1 MKKLQFRILLIA
13 GLLFG
18 PAHAQEFMTPVSEF
32 PVDHQAKVII
42 DASYTEI
49 EIEEWNKNR
58 VEIQGVMTVEGLS
71 ESEAKNIFDS
81 WVVETEKRGNTIEI
95 TANSDSFGNEFFFIH
110 NDKYLGNVVVD
121 IPEIS
126 AHVLEALD
134 SLQVVLPEI
143 SDFPDIDYNFDFNTN
158 LDYESLS
165 FDYEE
170 FKRNS
175 AYLKEWQER
184 NKEQLQRLKEE
195 LKESHL
201 EMAEK
206 HKEMEKQIIVIQEQ
220 ARVKAEREVERQAR
234 QIERQAQMAEKEARE
249 VEKEVMKR
257 QTEIQKILAE
267 RQKIKV
273 KRTLKVKMP
282 KNAKLEMDVDYCKI
296 TTVN

>member
-1 MKKLQFRILLIA
+1 MMAWL
-13 GLLFG
+13 GFG
-18 PAHAQEFMTPVSEF
+18 MIQAQEFKTPVSEF
-32 PVDHQAKVII
+32 PVAEQVKVII

-58 VEIQGVMTVEGLS
+58 VEVQGVMQVEGLS
-71 ESEAKNIFDS
+71 DSEAKSIFDS
-81 WVVETEKRGNTIEI
+81 WIIETEKRGNTVEI

-134 SLQVVLPEI
+134 SIHVVLPEI
-143 SDFPDIDYNFDFNTN
+143 ADFPDIEYNFDLNTN
-158 LDYESLS
+158 LDFESLS

-170 FKRNS
+170 YEKNS
-175 AYLKEWQER
+175 AYLMEWQER

-201 EMAEK
+201 EMAEQQ
-206 HKEMEKQIIVIQEQ
+206 KEMEKQIIVIREE
-220 ARVKAEREVERQAR
+220 ARAQAERQEERHAVE
-234 QIERQAQMAEKEARE
+234 IERQAQLAEMEARKM
-249 VEKEVMKR
+249 EKEVMKR
-257 QTEIQKILAE
+257 QTEIQKILE
-267 RQKIKV
+267 KRQKVKV
-273 KRTLKVKMP
+273 KRTLKIKMP

>member
-1 MKKLQFRILLIA
+1 MRKLQYRMLLLA
-13 GLLFG
+13 GLGLG
-18 PAHAQEFMTPVSEF
+18 LIHAQEFKTPVSEF
-32 PVDHQAKVII
+32 SVNHQATVII

-58 VEIQGVMTVEGLS
+58 IEVQGVMNVEGLS
-71 ESEAKNIFDS
+71 ESEAKNIFES
-81 WVVETEKRGNTIEI
+81 WAIETEKKGNTVEI

-121 IPEIS
+121 VPEIS

-134 SLQVVLPEI
+134 SIHVVLPEI
-143 SDFPDIDYNFDFNTN
+143 SEFPDVEYNFDFNPN

-170 FKRNS
+170 FKKNS

-195 LKESHL
+195 LKENHL
-201 EMAEK
+201 EMAER
-206 HKEMEKQIIVIQEQ
+206 HKEMEKQIIVIREEARAQ
-220 ARVKAEREVERQAR
+220 AEKQIEKQAKEIERQAR
-234 QIERQAQMAEKEARE
+234 MAEKQARE

-257 QTEIQKILAE
+257 QSEIQKILEE

-273 KRTLKVKMP
+273 KRTLKIKMP

>member
-1 MKKLQFRILLIA
+1 MKKLQYRVLLMA
-13 GLLFG
+13 WLGFG
-18 PAHAQEFMTPVSEF
+18 MIQAQEFKTPISEF
-32 PVDHQAKVII
+32 PVADQAKVII

-58 VEIQGVMTVEGLS
+58 IEVQGVMQVEGLS
-71 ESEAKNIFDS
+71 ESEAKAIFDS
-81 WVVETEKRGNTIEI
+81 WTIETEKRGNTVEI

-134 SLQVVLPEI
+134 SIHVVLPEI
-143 SDFPDIDYNFDFNTN
+143 ADFPDIDYNFDFSTN
-158 LDYESLS
+158 LNYESLS

-170 FKRNS
+170 FKKNS

-201 EMAEK
+201 EMAEQ
-206 HKEMEKQIIVIQEQ
+206 HKEMEKQIIVIREE
-220 ARVKAEREVERQAR
+220 ARAQAERQVERHAQE
-234 QIERQAQMAEKEARE
+234 IERHARLAEKEARE

-257 QTEIQKILAE
+257 QAEIQKILE
-267 RQKIKV
+267 KRQKVKV

>member
-18 PAHAQEFMTPVSEF
+18 PVHAQEFMTPVSEF

-58 VEIQGVMTVEGLS
+58 VEVQGVMTVEGLS

-81 WVVETEKRGNTIEI
+81 WVVETEKKGNTIEI
-95 TANSDSFGNEFFFIH
+95 IANSDSFGNEFFFIH

-134 SLQVVLPEI
+134 SLHVMLPEI
-143 SDFPDIDYNFDFNTN
+143 SDFSDIDYNFDFNTN

-201 EMAEK
+201 EMDEK

-220 ARVKAEREVERQAR
+220 ARVKAEREVERQAKE
-234 QIERQAQMAEKEARE
+234 IERQAKMAERQARE

>member
-1 MKKLQFRILLIA
+1 MKKLQFRMLLIA
-13 GLLFG
+13 GLLLG
-18 PAHAQEFMTPVSEF
+18 PAQAQEFMTPVSEF

-58 VEIQGVMTVEGLS
+58 VEVQGVMTVEGLS

-126 AHVLEALD
+126 AHVMEALD
-134 SLQVVLPEI
+134 SLHVMLPEI
-143 SDFPDIDYNFDFNTN
+143 SDFSDIDYNFDFNTN

-170 FKRNS
+170 FKNNS

-195 LKESHL
+195 LKESHH

-206 HKEMEKQIIVIQEQ
+206 HKEVEKQIIVIQEQ
-220 ARVKAEREVERQAR
+220 ARVKAEREVERQAKE
-234 QIERQAQMAEKEARE
+234 IERQAKMTERQARE

>member
-1 MKKLQFRILLIA
+1 MKKLRYSMLLLA
-13 GLLFG
+13 GLVFG
-18 PAHAQEFMTPVSEF
+18 QAHAQEFSTPVSEF
-32 PVDHQAKVII
+32 PVDNQAKVII

-58 VEIQGVMTVEGLS
+58 VEVQGVMKVEGLS

-81 WVVETEKRGNTIEI
+81 WKIETEKRGNTVEI
-95 TANSDSFGNEFFFIH
+95 TANSDSFGNDFFFIH

-134 SLQVVLPEI
+134 SIHVVLPEI
-143 SDFPDIDYNFDFNTN
+143 SEFPDFEYNFNFNPN

-170 FKRNS
+170 FKKNS

-195 LKESHL
+195 LKASHS

-206 HKEMEKQIIVIQEQ
+206 HKEMEKQIIVIQEEARVRAEKQIEKQRKEIEKQ
-220 ARVKAEREVERQAR
+220 ARL
-234 QIERQAQMAEKEARE
+234 AEKEARE

-257 QTEIQKILAE
+257 QTEIQKILEE

-273 KRTLKVKMP
+273 KRTLKIKMP

>member
-58 VEIQGVMTVEGLS
+58 VEVQGVMTVEGLS

-134 SLQVVLPEI
+134 SLHVMLPEI
-143 SDFPDIDYNFDFNTN
+143 SDFSDIDYSFDFNTN

-184 NKEQLQRLKEE
+184 NKEQLQRLKQE

-201 EMAEK
+201 EMDEK

-220 ARVKAEREVERQAR
+220 ARVKAEREVERQAKMA
-234 QIERQAQMAEKEARE
+234 ERQARE

>member
-1 MKKLQFRILLIA
+1 MKKLQYKLLLLA
-13 GLLFG
+13 GLVFG
-18 PAHAQEFMTPVSEF
+18 MTQAQEFKTTVSEF
-32 PVDHQAKVII
+32 AVANEAKVII
-42 DASYTEI
+42 EASYTEI

-81 WVVETEKRGNTIEI
+81 WVVKTEKRGNTIEI

-110 NDKYLGNVVVD
+110 NDKYLGNVVLD

-143 SDFPDIDYNFDFNTN
+143 SEFSDIDFSFDFSNN

-170 FKRNS
+170 FKNNS
-175 AYLKEWQER
+175 EYLKEWQER
-184 NKEQLQRLKEE
+184 NKEQLQRLKQE
-195 LKESHL
+195 LKESHR

-206 HKEMEKQIIVIQEQ
+206 HKEVEKQIIVIQEQ
-220 ARVKAEREVERQAR
+220 ARVEAEREVERQAR
-234 QIERQAQMAEKEARE
+234 EIERQAKMADKEARE

>member
-1 MKKLQFRILLIA
+1 MKKLQYKLLLLA
-13 GLLFG
+13 GMVFG
-18 PAHAQEFMTPVSEF
+18 MTQAQEFKTTVSEF
-32 PVDHQAKVII
+32 AVANEAKVII
-42 DASYTEI
+42 EASYTEI

-81 WVVETEKRGNTIEI
+81 WVVETEKRGNAIEI

-110 NDKYLGNVVVD
+110 NDKYLGNVVLD

-143 SDFPDIDYNFDFNTN
+143 SEFSDIDFSFDFSNN

-170 FKRNS
+170 FKNNS
-175 AYLKEWQER
+175 EYLKEWQER
-184 NKEQLQRLKEE
+184 NKEQLQRLKQE
-195 LKESHL
+195 LKESHR

-206 HKEMEKQIIVIQEQ
+206 HKEVQ
-220 ARVKAEREVERQAR
+220 RQAK
-234 QIERQAQMAEKEARE
+234 MADKEARE

>member
-13 GLLFG
+13 GLGFG
-18 PAHAQEFMTPVSEF
+18 LAHAQEFKTPVSEF
-32 PVDHQAKVII
+32 QVANEAKVII

-58 VEIQGVMTVEGLS
+58 IEVQGVMHVEGLS

-81 WVVETEKRGNTIEI
+81 WEIITEKRGNTVEI

-134 SLQVVLPEI
+134 SIHVVLPEI
-143 SDFPDIDYNFDFNTN
+143 SDFPDIEYNFDFSTN

-170 FKRNS
+170 FKNNS

-184 NKEQLQRLKEE
+184 NKEQLQRMKEE
-195 LKESHL
+195 LKERHL
-201 EMAEK
+201 EMAEQQ
-206 HKEMEKQIIVIQEQ
+206 KEMEKQIIVIQEK
-220 ARVKAEREVERQAR
+220 ARIKAEQEIERQTQQVERQAR
-234 QIERQAQMAEKEARE
+234 MAEKEARE
-249 VEKEVMKR
+249 IEKEVMKR
-257 QTEIQKILAE
+257 QTEIQRILE
-267 RQKIKV
+267 DRQKIKV

>member
-1 MKKLQFRILLIA
+1 MILLA
-13 GLLFG
+13 GLGFSITQ
-18 PAHAQEFMTPVSEF
+18 AQEFKTPVSEF
-32 PVDHQAKVII
+32 PVADQAKVII

-58 VEIQGVMTVEGLS
+58 IEVHGVMQVEGLS
-71 ESEAKNIFDS
+71 ASEAKNIFDS
-81 WVVETEKRGNTIEI
+81 WEIETAKRGNTVEI

-134 SLQVVLPEI
+134 SIHVVLPEI
-143 SDFPDIDYNFDFNTN
+143 SDFPDIEYNFDFSTN

-165 FDYEE
+165 FDYDE
-170 FKRNS
+170 FKNNS
-175 AYLKEWQER
+175 EYLKQWQER
-184 NKEQLQRLKEE
+184 NKEQLERLKKE

-206 HKEMEKQIIVIQEQ
+206 YKETEKQIIVIQEE
-220 ARVKAEREVERQAR
+220 ARARAEREIEMQAKE
-234 QIERQAQMAEKEARE
+234 IERQVKQAEKQAQIAEKEARE

-257 QTEIQKILAE
+257 QSEIQKILEE

-273 KRTLKVKMP
+273 KRILKVKMP